1 MIEKELLDGDSS
13 KRPRDDD
20 NEEDEQDGDDDELD
34 DGDDG
39 GPGPSG
45 GKASKKPLE
54 APEGIFDDKDPE
66 EMTLQELI
74 DAQPDHWKSGKAG
87 DGKIYLNDDGE
98 KVKLN
103 VKGNPYKIGEDGRRL
118 FKTSLR
124 PKGTYS
130 PEEWRKLSQSD
141 RNVILKAEKKK
152 LEKKEADE
160 KNKRKIEEVKK
171 KSLKKEKKDSK
182 KDKGM
187 SKPKD
192 DDEKDDEGGQD
203 DPHSKSKKSD
213 AGVGEVMKNKVTL
226 PITCTSAYLDMYDIV
241 DDDDIHGKRYIDCR
255 KIRRSADASP
265 CSDASTDVPDDE
277 EYLTEWD
284 EWSEVEKGRGP
295 KASWSGEV
303 WNTLSG
309 AISKSSTATPG
320 ESTMIK
326 NGKCVN
332 VKSMKNTTTDDD
344 DDFIAFP
351 TMPCTSAPSN
361 IHRTKVPPGGLGES
375 SSTPWFPDQSEEQR
389 LNPILKQRKQCSRN
403 GKDSEI
409 KKCLIS
415 QWFENMMMWL
425 RKPRRTRRKFI
436 WLEFMVYVLRRIT
449 NCLKVILVESSKEE
463 VFCWAIK

>member
-1 MIEKELLDGDSS
+1 M
-13 KRPRDDD
+13 
-20 NEEDEQDGDDDELD
+20 
-34 DGDDG
+34 
-39 GPGPSG
+39 
-45 GKASKKPLE
+45 
-54 APEGIFDDKDPE
+54 
-66 EMTLQELI
+66 
-74 DAQPDHWKSGKAG
+74 
-87 DGKIYLNDDGE
+87 
-98 KVKLN
+98 N

-141 RNVILKAEKKK
+141 RHVILKAEKKK

-187 SKPKD
+187 SKSKD

-309 AISKSSTATPG
+309 VISKSSTATPG

-332 VKSMKNTTTDDD
+332 VKNMKGTTTDDD

-351 TMPCTSAPSN
+351 TMPCTSAPN
-361 IHRTKVPPGGLGES
+361 TIHRTKVPPDGLGGS
-375 SSTPWFPDQSEEQR
+375 SSTPWFHDQSAEQR
-389 LNPILKQRKQCSRN
+389 LTPILKQRKQCSRN

-415 QWFENMMMWL
+415 QWSENTMKWL
-425 RKPRRTRRKFI
+425 QKLRRTRRKFI
-436 WLEFMVYVLRRIT
+436 WLEFMVYVSRRIT
-449 NCLKVILVESSKEE
+449 NYLKVILVESSKGE
-463 VFCWAIK
+463 VFYWAIK